1 LQICGHDTLL
11 CADEGTNPNT
21 AAVHSD
27 LCVSCY
33 LLLSHC
39 VTFQLEYRKQVACNV
54 ICEKEMIIP
63 GSDKSKNT
71 DKSKMADLKSSQ
83 LLMRA
88 IQLNYQQHWLVELWF
103 NI

>member
-1 LQICGHDTLL
+1 V
-11 CADEGTNPNT
+11 P
-21 AAVHSD
+21 SP
-27 LCVSCY
+27 Y
-33 LLLSHC
+33 LLDFWTL
-39 VTFQLEYRKQVACNV
+39 FDRKQVACNV

-88 IQLNYQQHWLVELWF
+88 IQLNYQQHWLVEL
-103 NI
+103 